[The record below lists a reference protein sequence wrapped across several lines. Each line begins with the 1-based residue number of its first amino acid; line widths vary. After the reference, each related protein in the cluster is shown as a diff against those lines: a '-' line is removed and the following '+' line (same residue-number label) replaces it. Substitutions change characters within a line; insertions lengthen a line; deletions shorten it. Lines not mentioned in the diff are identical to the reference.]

1 YFETK
6 HLCPVTIKKRAV
18 MKIANLLFLGLFF
31 GMHAMMGQE
40 TGELTVTV
48 TNISNNKGVI
58 RVGLYDSESNWL
70 DRIYEGRDGVIKDGK
85 STVTFSNIPYGT
97 YGISLFHDKNEN
109 GKLDLILGFMPK
121 EDYGC
126 SNGAKGRFGP
136 PTWGDAKFTLNQKTI
151 KQTIKL

>member
-1 YFETK
+1 
-6 HLCPVTIKKRAV
+6 
-18 MKIANLLFLGLFF
+18 MKITNLLFVSLFF
-31 GMHAMMGQE
+31 GIQAMTGQE

-70 DRIYEGRDGVIKDGK
+70 DRVYEGRDGVIKDGK
-85 STVTFSNIPYGT
+85 STVTFSNIPFGT

>member
-1 YFETK
+1 
-6 HLCPVTIKKRAV
+6 
-18 MKIANLLFLGLFF
+18 MKITNLLLVGLFF
-31 GMHAMMGQE
+31 GIQAMTGQE

-58 RVGLYDSESNWL
+58 RVGLYDSEANWL
-70 DRIYEGRDGVIKDGK
+70 DRVYEGRDGVIKDGK

-136 PTWGDAKFTLNQKTI
+136 TN
-151 KQTIKL
+151 

>member
-1 YFETK
+1 
-6 HLCPVTIKKRAV
+6 
-18 MKIANLLFLGLFF
+18 MKITNLLLVGLFF
-31 GMHAMMGQE
+31 GIQAMTGQE

-58 RVGLYDSESNWL
+58 RVGLYDSEANWL
-70 DRIYEGRDGVIKDGK
+70 DRVYEGRDGVIKDGK

-126 SNGAKGRFGP
+126 SNGSKGRFCP